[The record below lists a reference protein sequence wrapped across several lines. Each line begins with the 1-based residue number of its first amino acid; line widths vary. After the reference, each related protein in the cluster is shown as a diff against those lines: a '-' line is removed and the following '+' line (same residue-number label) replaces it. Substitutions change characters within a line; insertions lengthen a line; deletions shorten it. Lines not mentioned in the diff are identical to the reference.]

1 MTADEILFREELQ
14 TKSRE
19 ELIETACRLM
29 GELRA
34 AQIRLDETSRG
45 ITEMSLQ
52 FSQMQ
57 DTVRGLESENRF
69 LKEENERLTAKS
81 TLRTKDVFGRSTEKA
96 DDILRSCLQGSPD
109 DPLDEDASDEKKDG
123 SGGDGKEDAH
133 DGPSCTGRKHGTG
146 KKKGTR
152 SANFSSLPHVKEFE
166 LNIEE
171 LNETYGEGNWR
182 IAFWRCRRTI
192 ESQRTVRYV
201 REAYAPVI
209 SIGLEH
215 MMKSVPHRNVLLWNS
230 YVSPSLLAEIF
241 YNKFCLSLPFY
252 RQSQDMAREGVIIS
266 RQTMSNWCVNLS
278 LDLLAPVYD
287 FLSALNK
294 NQPYHQCDETTL
306 TVIRDGRSA
315 GTVSYIWAHVTSELS
330 EERKIFIYCYE
341 MTRHT
346 DHLRSYYS
354 KDQGKR
360 FISCDAYTSY
370 HTYEKEM
377 DGSVIIS
384 GCFMHARRRFANALQ
399 VVDISGMT
407 EEAVNGLPE
416 TKAIQL
422 IAEIYMQENPL
433 KEQSPDERHL
443 RRQSDVRPKVD
454 AYFDF
459 IHSFDLKDPALS
471 ATFRDAVSYS
481 VNQETYL
488 RQFLEDPHIPID
500 NGFCE
505 RSFKNLCVGRRNW
518 LFCNTPDGAEATVI
532 VYSLIETAKA
542 NGANPYYYLKYL
554 LEEMPKH
561 MEEEGRSF
569 LEDMVPWCDRYRKY
583 EEAQI
588 RLIAARSVGEDQ
600 EKPLTPKRRK
610 RRAS

>member
-1 MTADEILFREELQ
+1 MTADEVLFREELQ

-34 AQIRLDETSRG
+34 AQVRLDETSRG

-57 DTVRGLESENRF
+57 DTVRGLEAENRF
-69 LKEENERLTAKS
+69 LKEENERLTAKF

-96 DDILRSCLQGSPD
+96 DDIFKSCLQGSPD
-109 DPLDEDASDEKKDG
+109 DPLDEDASDQEEGRPGEGGKKDPQ
-123 SGGDGKEDAH
+123 GGDPG
-133 DGPSCTGRKHGTG
+133 SGRKHGSG

-152 SANFSSLPHVKEFE
+152 SANFSRLPHVKEFE
-166 LNIEE
+166 LNVEK
-171 LNETYGEGNWR
+171 LNEIYGEGNWR
-182 IAFWRCRRTI
+182 IAFWRCRQTI
-192 ESQRTVRYV
+192 ESQKTVRFV

-215 MMKSVPHRNVLLWNS
+215 LMKAVPHQNVLLWNS
-230 YVSPSLLAEIF
+230 YVSPSLLAEIL
-241 YNKFCLSLPFY
+241 YNKFCLALPFY
-252 RQSQDMAREGVIIS
+252 RQSQDMAREGVVIS

-287 FLSALNK
+287 FLSDLNRS
-294 NQPYHQCDETTL
+294 QPYHQCDETTL

-315 GTVSYIWAHVTSELS
+315 GTVSYIWAHVTSELA
-330 EERKIFIYCYE
+330 EERKILIFCYE

-407 EEAVNGLPE
+407 EEAVNSLPE

-433 KEQSPDERHL
+433 KELPPDERHL
-443 RRQSDVRPKVD
+443 RRQLDVRPKVD

-459 IHSFDLKDPALS
+459 IHSFDPGDPSLS

-488 RQFLEDPHIPID
+488 RRFLEDPHIPID

-518 LFCNTPDGAEATVI
+518 LFCNTPDGARATVI

-554 LEEMPKH
+554 LEEMPGH
-561 MEEEGRSF
+561 MEDKGRSF
-569 LEDMVPWCDRYRKY
+569 LEDMLPWGKRYRDY
-583 EEAQI
+583 EETQI

-600 EKPLTPKRRK
+600 EKPRTPKRRK
-610 RRAS
+610 KRAS

>member
-1 MTADEILFREELQ
+1 MTADEVLFREELQ

-34 AQIRLDETSRG
+34 AQVRLDETSRG

-57 DTVRGLESENRF
+57 DTVRGLEAENRF
-69 LKEENERLTAKS
+69 LKEENERLTAKF

-96 DDILRSCLQGSPD
+96 DDIFKSCLQGSPD
-109 DPLDEDASDEKKDG
+109 DPLDEDASDQEEGRPGEGGKKDPQ
-123 SGGDGKEDAH
+123 GGDPG
-133 DGPSCTGRKHGTG
+133 SGRKHGSG

-152 SANFSSLPHVKEFE
+152 SANFSRLPHVKEFE
-166 LNIEE
+166 LNVEK
-171 LNETYGEGNWR
+171 LNEIYGEGNWR
-182 IAFWRCRRTI
+182 IAFWRCRQTI
-192 ESQRTVRYV
+192 ESQKTVRFV

-215 MMKSVPHRNVLLWNS
+215 LMKAVPHQNVLLWNS
-230 YVSPSLLAEIF
+230 YVSPSLLAEIL
-241 YNKFCLSLPFY
+241 YNKFCLALPFY
-252 RQSQDMAREGVIIS
+252 RQSQDMAREGVVIS

-287 FLSALNK
+287 FLSDLNRS
-294 NQPYHQCDETTL
+294 QPYHQCDETTL

-315 GTVSYIWAHVTSELS
+315 GTVSYIWAHVTSELA
-330 EERKIFIYCYE
+330 EERKIFIFRYE

-354 KDQGKR
+354 KDRDRR
-360 FISCDAYTSY
+360 FITCDAYTSY

-377 DGSVIIS
+377 GGSVIIS
-384 GCFMHARRRFANALQ
+384 GCLMHARRRFANALQ
-399 VVDISGMT
+399 IVDTSRMT
-407 EEAVNGLPE
+407 EEAINNLPE

-433 KEQSPDERHL
+433 KELPPDERHL
-443 RRQSDVRPKVD
+443 RRQLDVRPKVD

-459 IHSFDLKDPALS
+459 IHSFDPGDPSLS

-488 RQFLEDPHIPID
+488 RRFLEDPHIPID

-518 LFCNTPDGAEATVI
+518 LFCNTPDGARATVI

-554 LEEMPKH
+554 LEEMPGH
-561 MEEEGRSF
+561 MEDRGRSF
-569 LEDMVPWCDRYRKY
+569 LEDMLPWCKRYRDY
-583 EEAQI
+583 EETQI

-600 EKPLTPKRRK
+600 EKPRTPKRRK
-610 RRAS
+610 KRAS

>member
-1 MTADEILFREELQ
+1 MTADEVLFREELQ

-34 AQIRLDETSRG
+34 AQVRLDETSRG

-69 LKEENERLTAKS
+69 LKEENERLTAKF

-96 DDILRSCLQGSPD
+96 DDIFKSCLQGSPD
-109 DPLDEDASDEKKDG
+109 DPLDEDASDQEEGRPGEGGKKDPQ
-123 SGGDGKEDAH
+123 GGDPG
-133 DGPSCTGRKHGTG
+133 SGRKHGSG

-152 SANFSSLPHVKEFE
+152 SANFSRLPHVKEFE
-166 LNIEE
+166 LNVEK
-171 LNETYGEGNWR
+171 LNEIYGEGNWR
-182 IAFWRCRRTI
+182 IAFWRCRQTI
-192 ESQRTVRYV
+192 ESQKTVRFV

-215 MMKSVPHRNVLLWNS
+215 LMKAVPHQNVLLWNS
-230 YVSPSLLAEIF
+230 YVSPSLLAEIL
-241 YNKFCLSLPFY
+241 YNKFCLALPFY
-252 RQSQDMAREGVIIS
+252 RQSQDMAREGVVIS

-287 FLSALNK
+287 FLSDLNRS
-294 NQPYHQCDETTL
+294 QPYHQCDETTL

-315 GTVSYIWAHVTSELS
+315 GTVSYIWAHVTSELA
-330 EERKIFIYCYE
+330 EERKIFIFRYE

-354 KDQGKR
+354 KDRDRR
-360 FISCDAYTSY
+360 FITCDAYTSY

-377 DGSVIIS
+377 GGSVIIS
-384 GCFMHARRRFANALQ
+384 GCLMHARRRFANALQ
-399 VVDISGMT
+399 VVDTSRMT
-407 EEAVNGLPE
+407 EEAINNLPE

-433 KEQSPDERHL
+433 KELPPDERHL
-443 RRQSDVRPKVD
+443 RRQLDVRPKVD

-459 IHSFDLKDPALS
+459 IHSFDPGDPSLS

-488 RQFLEDPHIPID
+488 RRFLEDPHIPID

-518 LFCNTPDGAEATVI
+518 LFCNTPDGARATVI

-554 LEEMPKH
+554 LEEMPGH
-561 MEEEGRSF
+561 MEDKGRSF
-569 LEDMVPWCDRYRKY
+569 LEDMLPWGKRYRDY
-583 EEAQI
+583 EETQI

-600 EKPLTPKRRK
+600 EKPRTPKRRK
-610 RRAS
+610 KRAS

>member
-370 HTYEKEM
+370 HTYDVGVK
-377 DGSVIIS
+377 
-384 GCFMHARRRFANALQ
+384 
-399 VVDISGMT
+399 
-407 EEAVNGLPE
+407 
-416 TKAIQL
+416 
-422 IAEIYMQENPL
+422 
-433 KEQSPDERHL
+433 SP
-443 RRQSDVRPKVD
+443 
-454 AYFDF
+454 
-459 IHSFDLKDPALS
+459 
-471 ATFRDAVSYS
+471 
-481 VNQETYL
+481 
-488 RQFLEDPHIPID
+488 QFCCLAH
-500 NGFCE
+500 
-505 RSFKNLCVGRRNW
+505 
-518 LFCNTPDGAEATVI
+518 
-532 VYSLIETAKA
+532 Y
-542 NGANPYYYLKYL
+542 
-554 LEEMPKH
+554 
-561 MEEEGRSF
+561 
-569 LEDMVPWCDRYRKY
+569 
-583 EEAQI
+583 
-588 RLIAARSVGEDQ
+588 
-600 EKPLTPKRRK
+600 
-610 RRAS
+610 

>member
-1 MTADEILFREELQ
+1 MTADEVLFREELQ

-34 AQIRLDETSRG
+34 AQVRLDETSRG

-57 DTVRGLESENRF
+57 DTVRGLEAENRF
-69 LKEENERLTAKS
+69 LKEENERLTAKF

-96 DDILRSCLQGSPD
+96 DDIFKSCLQGSPD
-109 DPLDEDASDEKKDG
+109 DPLDEDASDQEEGRPGEGGKKDPQ
-123 SGGDGKEDAH
+123 GGDPG
-133 DGPSCTGRKHGTG
+133 SGRKHGSG

-152 SANFSSLPHVKEFE
+152 SANFSRLPHVKEFE
-166 LNIEE
+166 LNVEK
-171 LNETYGEGNWR
+171 LNEIYGEGNWR
-182 IAFWRCRRTI
+182 IAFWRCRQTI
-192 ESQRTVRYV
+192 ESQKTVRFV

-215 MMKSVPHRNVLLWNS
+215 LMKAVPHQNVLLWNS
-230 YVSPSLLAEIF
+230 YVSPSLLAEIL
-241 YNKFCLSLPFY
+241 YNKFCLALPFY
-252 RQSQDMAREGVIIS
+252 RQSQDMAREGVVIS

-287 FLSALNK
+287 SLSDLNRS
-294 NQPYHQCDETTL
+294 QPYHQCDETTL

-315 GTVSYIWAHVTSELS
+315 GTVSYIWAHVTSELA
-330 EERKIFIYCYE
+330 EERKIFIFRYE

-354 KDQGKR
+354 KDRDRR
-360 FISCDAYTSY
+360 FITCDAYTSY

-377 DGSVIIS
+377 GGSVIIS
-384 GCFMHARRRFANALQ
+384 GCLMHARRRFANALQ
-399 VVDISGMT
+399 VVDTSRMT
-407 EEAVNGLPE
+407 EEAINNLPE

-433 KEQSPDERHL
+433 KELPPDERHL
-443 RRQSDVRPKVD
+443 RRQLDVRPKVD

-459 IHSFDLKDPALS
+459 IHSFDPGDPSLS

-488 RQFLEDPHIPID
+488 RRFLEDPHIPID

-518 LFCNTPDGAEATVI
+518 LFCNTPDGARATVI

-554 LEEMPKH
+554 LEEMPGH
-561 MEEEGRSF
+561 MEDKGRSF
-569 LEDMVPWCDRYRKY
+569 LEDMLPWGKRYRDY
-583 EEAQI
+583 EETQI

-600 EKPLTPKRRK
+600 EKPRTPKRRK
-610 RRAS
+610 KRAS

>member
-1 MTADEILFREELQ
+1 MTADEVLFREELQ

-34 AQIRLDETSRG
+34 AQVRLDETSRG
-45 ITEMSLQ
+45 ITQMSLQ

-57 DTVRGLESENRF
+57 DTVRGLEAENRF
-69 LKEENERLTAKS
+69 LKEENERLTAKF

-96 DDILRSCLQGSPD
+96 DDIFKSCLQGSPD
-109 DPLDEDASDEKKDG
+109 DPLDEDASDQEEGRPGEGGKKDPQ
-123 SGGDGKEDAH
+123 GGDPG
-133 DGPSCTGRKHGTG
+133 SGRKHGSG

-152 SANFSSLPHVKEFE
+152 SANFSRLPHVKEFE
-166 LNIEE
+166 LNVEK
-171 LNETYGEGNWR
+171 LNEIYGEGNWR
-182 IAFWRCRRTI
+182 IAFWRCRQTI
-192 ESQRTVRYV
+192 ESQKTVRFV

-215 MMKSVPHRNVLLWNS
+215 LMKAVPHQNVLLWNS
-230 YVSPSLLAEIF
+230 YVSPSLLAEIL
-241 YNKFCLSLPFY
+241 YNKFCLALPFY
-252 RQSQDMAREGVIIS
+252 RQSQDMAREGVVIS

-287 FLSALNK
+287 FLSDLNRS
-294 NQPYHQCDETTL
+294 QPYHQCDETTL

-315 GTVSYIWAHVTSELS
+315 GTVSYIWAHVTSELA
-330 EERKIFIYCYE
+330 EERKIFIFRYE

-354 KDQGKR
+354 KDRDRR
-360 FISCDAYTSY
+360 FITCDAYTSY

-377 DGSVIIS
+377 GGSVIIS
-384 GCFMHARRRFANALQ
+384 GCLMHARRRFANALQ
-399 VVDISGMT
+399 VVDTSRMT
-407 EEAVNGLPE
+407 EEAINNLPE

-433 KEQSPDERHL
+433 KELPPDERHL
-443 RRQSDVRPKVD
+443 RRQLDVRPKVD

-459 IHSFDLKDPALS
+459 IHSFDPGDPSLS

-488 RQFLEDPHIPID
+488 RRFLEDPHIPID

-518 LFCNTPDGAEATVI
+518 LFCNTPDGARATVI

-554 LEEMPKH
+554 LEEMPGH
-561 MEEEGRSF
+561 MEDKGRSF
-569 LEDMVPWCDRYRKY
+569 LEDMLPWGKRYRDY
-583 EEAQI
+583 EETQI

-600 EKPLTPKRRK
+600 EKPRTPKRRK
-610 RRAS
+610 KRAS

>member
-1 MTADEILFREELQ
+1 MTADEVLFREELQ

-96 DDILRSCLQGSPD
+96 DDILKSCFQGSPD
-109 DPLDEDASDEKKDG
+109 DPLDEDADDQREDG
-123 SGGDGKEDAH
+123 SGEGEEKDTPGRDP
-133 DGPSCTGRKHGTG
+133 GPGRKHGTG

-152 SANFSSLPHVKEFE
+152 PANFSRLPHVKEFE

-171 LNETYGEGNWR
+171 LNEIYGEGNWR
-182 IAFWRCRRTI
+182 IAFWRCRQTI
-192 ESQRTVRYV
+192 ESQKTVRFV

-215 MMKSVPHRNVLLWNS
+215 VMESVPHQNVLLRNS
-230 YVSPSLLAEIF
+230 YVSPSLLAEIL

-252 RQSQDMAREGVIIS
+252 RQSQDMAREGVIIP

-287 FLSALNK
+287 FLSDLNRS
-294 NQPYHQCDETTL
+294 QPYHQCDETTL

-315 GTVSYIWAHVTSELS
+315 GTVSYIWAHVTSELA
-330 EERKIFIYCYE
+330 EERKILIFCYE

-407 EEAVNGLPE
+407 EEAVNSLPE

-433 KEQSPDERHL
+433 KELPPDERHL

-454 AYFDF
+454 AYFGF
-459 IHSFDLKDPALS
+459 IHSVDPGDPSLS

-481 VNQETYL
+481 VNQETLSPAVSRGSTY
-488 RQFLEDPHIPID
+488 
-500 NGFCE
+500 
-505 RSFKNLCVGRRNW
+505 
-518 LFCNTPDGAEATVI
+518 
-532 VYSLIETAKA
+532 
-542 NGANPYYYLKYL
+542 PY
-554 LEEMPKH
+554 
-561 MEEEGRSF
+561 R
-569 LEDMVPWCDRYRKY
+569 
-583 EEAQI
+583 
-588 RLIAARSVGEDQ
+588 
-600 EKPLTPKRRK
+600 
-610 RRAS
+610 

>member
-1 MTADEILFREELQ
+1 MTADEVLFREELQ

-34 AQIRLDETSRG
+34 AQVRLDETSRG

-57 DTVRGLESENRF
+57 DTVRGLEAENRF
-69 LKEENERLTAKS
+69 LKEENERLTAKF

-96 DDILRSCLQGSPD
+96 DDIFKSCLQGSPD
-109 DPLDEDASDEKKDG
+109 DPLDEDASDQEEGRPGEGGKKDPQ
-123 SGGDGKEDAH
+123 GGDPG
-133 DGPSCTGRKHGTG
+133 SGRKHGSG

-152 SANFSSLPHVKEFE
+152 SANFSRLPHVKEFE
-166 LNIEE
+166 LNVEK
-171 LNETYGEGNWR
+171 LNEIYGEGNWR
-182 IAFWRCRRTI
+182 IAFWRCRQTI
-192 ESQRTVRYV
+192 ESQKTVRFV

-215 MMKSVPHRNVLLWNS
+215 LMKAVPHQNVLLWNS
-230 YVSPSLLAEIF
+230 YVSPSLLAEIL
-241 YNKFCLSLPFY
+241 YNKFCLALPFY
-252 RQSQDMAREGVIIS
+252 RQSQDMAREGVVIS

-287 FLSALNK
+287 FLSDLNRS
-294 NQPYHQCDETTL
+294 QPYHQCDETTL

-315 GTVSYIWAHVTSELS
+315 GTVSYIWAHVTSELA
-330 EERKIFIYCYE
+330 EERKIFIFRYE

-354 KDQGKR
+354 KDRDRR
-360 FISCDAYTSY
+360 FITCDAYTSY

-377 DGSVIIS
+377 GGSVIIS
-384 GCFMHARRRFANALQ
+384 GCLMHARRRFANALQ
-399 VVDISGMT
+399 VVDTSRMT
-407 EEAVNGLPE
+407 EEAINNLPE

-433 KEQSPDERHL
+433 KELPPDERHL
-443 RRQSDVRPKVD
+443 RRQLDVRPKVD

-459 IHSFDLKDPALS
+459 IHSFDPGDPSLS

-488 RQFLEDPHIPID
+488 RRFLEDPHIPID

-518 LFCNTPDGAEATVI
+518 LFCNTPDGARATVI

-554 LEEMPKH
+554 LEEMPGH
-561 MEEEGRSF
+561 MEDKGRSF
-569 LEDMVPWCDRYRKY
+569 LEDMLPWCKRYRDY
-583 EEAQI
+583 EETQI

-600 EKPLTPKRRK
+600 EKPRTPKRRK
-610 RRAS
+610 KRAS

>member
-1 MTADEILFREELQ
+1 MTADEVLFREELQ

-34 AQIRLDETSRG
+34 AQVRLDETSRG

-57 DTVRGLESENRF
+57 DTVRGLEAENRF
-69 LKEENERLTAKS
+69 LKEENERLTAKF

-96 DDILRSCLQGSPD
+96 DDIFKSCLQGSPD
-109 DPLDEDASDEKKDG
+109 DPLDEDASDQEEGRPGEGGKKDPQ
-123 SGGDGKEDAH
+123 GGDPG
-133 DGPSCTGRKHGTG
+133 SGRKHGSG

-152 SANFSSLPHVKEFE
+152 SANFSRLPHVKEFE
-166 LNIEE
+166 LNVEK
-171 LNETYGEGNWR
+171 LNEIYGEGNWR
-182 IAFWRCRRTI
+182 IAFWRCRQTI
-192 ESQRTVRYV
+192 ESQKTVRFV

-215 MMKSVPHRNVLLWNS
+215 LMKAVPHQNVLLWNS
-230 YVSPSLLAEIF
+230 YVSPSLLAEIL
-241 YNKFCLSLPFY
+241 YNKFCLALPFY

-287 FLSALNK
+287 FLSDLNRS
-294 NQPYHQCDETTL
+294 QPYHQCDETTL

-315 GTVSYIWAHVTSELS
+315 GTVSYIWAHVTSELA
-330 EERKIFIYCYE
+330 EERKIFIFRYE

-354 KDQGKR
+354 KDRDRR
-360 FISCDAYTSY
+360 FITCDAYTSY

-377 DGSVIIS
+377 GGSVIIS
-384 GCFMHARRRFANALQ
+384 GCLMHARRRFANALQ
-399 VVDISGMT
+399 VVDTSRMT
-407 EEAVNGLPE
+407 EEAINNLPE

-433 KEQSPDERHL
+433 KELPPDERHL
-443 RRQSDVRPKVD
+443 RRQLDVRPKVD

-459 IHSFDLKDPALS
+459 IHSFDPGDPSLS

-488 RQFLEDPHIPID
+488 RRFLEDPHIPID

-518 LFCNTPDGAEATVI
+518 LFCNTPDGARATVI

-554 LEEMPKH
+554 LEEMPGH
-561 MEEEGRSF
+561 MEDKGRSF
-569 LEDMVPWCDRYRKY
+569 LEDMLPWGKRYRDY
-583 EEAQI
+583 EETQI

-600 EKPLTPKRRK
+600 EKPRTPKRRK
-610 RRAS
+610 KRAS

>member
-1 MTADEILFREELQ
+1 MTADEVLFREELQ

-34 AQIRLDETSRG
+34 AQVRLDETSRG

-57 DTVRGLESENRF
+57 DTVRGLEAENRF
-69 LKEENERLTAKS
+69 LKEENERLTAKF

-96 DDILRSCLQGSPD
+96 DDIFKSCLQGSPD
-109 DPLDEDASDEKKDG
+109 DPLDEDASDQEEGRPGEGGKKDPQ
-123 SGGDGKEDAH
+123 GGDPG
-133 DGPSCTGRKHGTG
+133 SGRKHGSG

-152 SANFSSLPHVKEFE
+152 SANFSRLPHVKEFE
-166 LNIEE
+166 LNVEK
-171 LNETYGEGNWR
+171 LNEIYGEGNWR
-182 IAFWRCRRTI
+182 IAFWRCRQTI
-192 ESQRTVRYV
+192 ESQKTVRFV

-215 MMKSVPHRNVLLWNS
+215 LMKAVPHQNVLLWNS
-230 YVSPSLLAEIF
+230 YVSPSLLAEIL
-241 YNKFCLSLPFY
+241 YNKFCLALPFY
-252 RQSQDMAREGVIIS
+252 RQSQDMAREGVVIS

-287 FLSALNK
+287 FLSDLNRS
-294 NQPYHQCDETTL
+294 QPYHQCDETTL

-315 GTVSYIWAHVTSELS
+315 GTVSYIWAHVTSELA
-330 EERKIFIYCYE
+330 EERKIFIFRYE

-354 KDQGKR
+354 KDRDRR
-360 FISCDAYTSY
+360 FITCDAYTSY

-377 DGSVIIS
+377 GGSVIIS
-384 GCFMHARRRFANALQ
+384 GCLMHARRRFANALQ
-399 VVDISGMT
+399 VVDTSRMT
-407 EEAVNGLPE
+407 EEAINNLPE

-433 KEQSPDERHL
+433 KELPPDERHL
-443 RRQSDVRPKVD
+443 RRQLDVRPKVD

-459 IHSFDLKDPALS
+459 IHSFDPGDPSLS

-488 RQFLEDPHIPID
+488 RRFLEDPHIPID

-518 LFCNTPDGAEATVI
+518 LFCNTPDGARATVI

-554 LEEMPKH
+554 LEEMPGH
-561 MEEEGRSF
+561 MEDKGRSF
-569 LEDMVPWCDRYRKY
+569 LEDMLPWGKRYRDY
-583 EEAQI
+583 EETQI

-600 EKPLTPKRRK
+600 EKPRTPKRRK